1 MNPSSPTHI
10 QNPTVSLV
18 IPGRNCAE
26 TLEKCLNS
34 VVPLLERGELQEI
47 LFVDDGSTDNT
58 AEIARRYP
66 VQVITGAGGGPG
78 AARNLGWRQAQ
89 GASIWFIDSDC
100 VAEPDALQKLL
111 LHLNDPEVAGVG
123 GSYANLYPDSL
134 LATLIHEE
142 IIARHRRMPQEVN
155 FLGGFNVLYRH
166 AVLDELNG
174 FDESETNGPGA
185 AGAEDCDFSFRA
197 VRSGHRLHF
206 EFNSRVGHHHPRNLL
221 KYLKTQKQHGRFRV
235 QLYLRNRDKIQG
247 DSYAN
252 GVDYIQPPLAIMS
265 LVMIPL
271 SAVSLWGIYFL
282 PALVLLL
289 LLLQLPMSYSIGI
302 ASWRLALTFIPFGFV
317 RAYARGIG
325 MTQGMV
331 AFGDS
336 AHKQPTSTR
345 GRHTKRNGVTS

>member
-155 FLGGFNVLYRH
+155 FLGGFNV
-166 AVLDELNG
+166 
-174 FDESETNGPGA
+174 
-185 AGAEDCDFSFRA
+185 C
-197 VRSGHRLHF
+197 
-206 EFNSRVGHHHPRNLL
+206 
-221 KYLKTQKQHGRFRV
+221 
-235 QLYLRNRDKIQG
+235 
-247 DSYAN
+247 
-252 GVDYIQPPLAIMS
+252 
-265 LVMIPL
+265 
-271 SAVSLWGIYFL
+271 
-282 PALVLLL
+282 
-289 LLLQLPMSYSIGI
+289 
-302 ASWRLALTFIPFGFV
+302 
-317 RAYARGIG
+317 IG
-325 MTQGMV
+325 MRY
-331 AFGDS
+331 
-336 AHKQPTSTR
+336 ST
-345 GRHTKRNGVTS
+345 N